1 MRISE
6 SELKAKVYAMTE
18 QVLMEFDRDDYDED
32 YGESVETPD
41 VGEQFADSG
50 SQAELEERYPDMSM
64 EFEFGDNG
72 WVKVIDTETGEFY
85 TGKGEL
91 EYESSGMGYGSSYDP
106 YSEVEGSYVYYDF
119 LNCLQTIMK
128 KIDEHKPDGMEEGY

>member
-18 QVLMEFDRDDYDED
+18 QILREFDRDDYDED
-32 YGESVETPD
+32 YDESAETPD
-41 VGEQFADSG
+41 VGEQFMDSG
-50 SQAELEERYPDMSM
+50 CQAELEERYPDMSM
-64 EFEFGDNG
+64 EFEFGNDG

-91 EYESSGMGYGSSYDP
+91 EYETLGMGYGSSNDP
-106 YSEVEGSYVYYDF
+106 YSEVEGSYAYYDF
-119 LNCLQTIMK
+119 FNCLQAIMK
-128 KIDEHKPDGMEEGY
+128 KIDEHKPDGVDGD